1 MIHAFFTNPSSTT
14 INPRSIDF
22 YEKVPKLPKIIPAA
36 RNFAEKAPQ
45 IHDDQPMAP
54 AF

>member
-1 MIHAFFTNPSSTT
+1 M
-14 INPRSIDF
+14 DF
-22 YEKVPKLPKIIPAA
+22 YEKGYKLPKIIPAA
-36 RNFAEKAPQ
+36 RNFAEKVPQ